1 MVDFDLRT
9 LSRNILLLVA
19 ILSMLVIA
27 EMVLVSAEEPAPVA
41 QESSQQAAL

>member
-41 QESSQQAAL
+41 QDSSQQAEL